1 LRAENKKQESTNM
14 NIIFVSNKMARP
26 RTLNWWQS
34 LTLLAALLVVPQCL
48 MLMFILPQASPVL
61 KAVSPVALLPAKF
74 RLVPADQQEHVN
86 ALAIQLGQIQARV
99 LRLDA
104 LGERLAKLAGIKE
117 KDLELDRPAGQGG
130 PMQRPYNLSE
140 QDVEKSMTAMVAEL
154 DARSDRYGVLES
166 LLLQQSLKKN
176 TLPSGR
182 PVNAAYNSSSF
193 GWRVD
198 PFTGQMAFHEGLDFM
213 AEIGMPIYAAASG
226 IVASTEMTP
235 DYGNIVKI
243 DHGSGIETRYAHA
256 SRILVKPGQRVEKGQ
271 IIAEIGSTG
280 RSTGAHLH
288 FEVRLNGVALDPRRY
303 LTSNQG

>member
-1 LRAENKKQESTNM
+1 M
-14 NIIFVSNKMARP
+14 NIIIVSNGMAKP
-26 RTLNWWQS
+26 RVLNWWQ
-34 LTLLAALLVVPQCL
+34 ALLLLVGLLTVPPLLLMPLIVPQGNT
-48 MLMFILPQASPVL
+48 VL
-61 KAVSPVALLPAKF
+61 NAVNPVALLPAKLGL
-74 RLVPADQQEHVN
+74 RHDDRQEHIN

-99 LRLDA
+99 MRLDA
-104 LGERLAKLAGIKE
+104 LGARLAKMAGIKE
-117 KDLELDRPAGQGG
+117 TDIDAPPAQGG
-130 PMQRPYNLSE
+130 PIERAYNMSE
-140 QDVEKSMTAMVAEL
+140 SDLQQQMVALIDEL
-154 DARSDRYGVLES
+154 QQKSDRYGALEAM
-166 LLLQQSLKKN
+166 LLQQSLKKN

-213 AEIGMPIYAAASG
+213 AEVGTPIYAAASG
-226 IVASTEMTP
+226 IVTAAEKTP

-243 DHGSGIETRYAHA
+243 DHGSGVETRYAHA
-256 SRILVKPGQRVEKGQ
+256 SKLLVKAGQRVEKGQ
-271 IIAEIGSTG
+271 LIAEVGSTG

>member
-1 LRAENKKQESTNM
+1 
-14 NIIFVSNKMARP
+14 V
-26 RTLNWWQS
+26 
-34 LTLLAALLVVPQCL
+34 LTAA
-48 MLMFILPQASPVL
+48 FILPQGNAVL
-61 KAVSPVALLPAKF
+61 KAVNPVALLPQF
-74 RLVPADQQEHVN
+74 RVVKDDRQEHVN

-99 LRLDA
+99 MRLDA
-104 LGERLAKLAGIKE
+104 LGERLAKLAGIKAT
-117 KDLELDRPAGQGG
+117 DLDAPPPGQGG
-130 PMQRPYNLSE
+130 PITRPYNLSE
-140 QDVEKSMTAMVAEL
+140 QDLQDQMTALIEEL
-154 DARSDRYGVLES
+154 DRRSDRYGALEA

-176 TLPSGR
+176 TLPSAR

-213 AEIGMPIYAAASG
+213 AEVGTPIYAAASG
-226 IVASTEMTP
+226 IVVSAERQP

-243 DHGSGIETRYAHA
+243 DHGDGVETRYAHA

-288 FEVRLNGVALDPRRY
+288 FEVRLNGVALDPRRF